1 MVKRTHRV
9 EYMREHPRARLD
21 AGHRLLIGC
30 IGMSDRNGDATLG
43 QHANRVERPF
53 EFRCE
58 RYQLEGLELE
68 HPFERLALRQ
78 EIQRRMY
85 TQPPRRDERTFEM
98 HSENR
103 RADEGAATRAPLLLR
118 LRGHRLG
125 DDRVA
130 ALDLIERRR
139 DYRRE
144 PSGRALMRKAM

>member
-9 EYMREHPRARLD
+9 EYMSEHPRAGLD
-21 AGHRLLIGC
+21 AGGSLLIGR
-30 IGMSDRNGDATLG
+30 IGMSDRNGDAVRG

-103 RADEGAATRAPLLLR
+103 RADEGAAPRAPLLIR

-125 DDRVA
+125 DDPVA
-130 ALDLIERRR
+130 AFDLIEWGGDDRGQ
-139 DYRRE
+139 
-144 PSGRALMRKAM
+144 PSGRTFMRKAM

>member
-9 EYMREHPRARLD
+9 EYMSEHQRPGLD
-21 AGHRLLIGC
+21 AGRRLLIGR
-30 IGMSDRNGDATLG
+30 IGMSDRNGDAVRG

-58 RYQLEGLELE
+58 REQLERFELE
-68 HPFERLALRQ
+68 YPFERLALRQ

-85 TQPPRRDERTFEM
+85 TQLPRRDERTFEM

-103 RADEGAATRAPLLLR
+103 RADESAATRAPLLIR
-118 LRGHRLG
+118 LGGHRLG

-130 ALDLIERRR
+130 AFDLIERRG
-139 DYRRE
+139 DYRRQ
-144 PSGRALMRKAM
+144 PSGRTFMRKAM